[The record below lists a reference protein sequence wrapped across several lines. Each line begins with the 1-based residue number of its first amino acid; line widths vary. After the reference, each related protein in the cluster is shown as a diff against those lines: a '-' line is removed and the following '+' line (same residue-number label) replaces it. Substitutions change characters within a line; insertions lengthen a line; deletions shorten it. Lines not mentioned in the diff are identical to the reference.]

1 MLKIMKRIKAMF
13 LSSIVLLFCNSIYAN
28 ETSVEIYSGNDNDNM
43 VKDDRSLSFM
53 PTVTID
59 GTTLRIYSDVA
70 VEYVSVV
77 VKTLSGDMVYSAVDA
92 TASRCHTFE
101 LHTLAEGDY
110 LLEIYL
116 GDVFFYGS
124 LSID

>member
-1 MLKIMKRIKAMF
+1 MRKMKI
-13 LSSIVLLFCNSIYAN
+13 LLLFITLLYCNSVLSEGVTVTVY
-28 ETSVEIYSGNDNDNM
+28 GDNKKDRNL
-43 VKDDRSLSFM
+43 DDRSLSFM

-70 VEYVSVV
+70 VEGVSVV
-77 VKTLSGDMVYSAVDA
+77 VKTLSGDVVYSAVDA